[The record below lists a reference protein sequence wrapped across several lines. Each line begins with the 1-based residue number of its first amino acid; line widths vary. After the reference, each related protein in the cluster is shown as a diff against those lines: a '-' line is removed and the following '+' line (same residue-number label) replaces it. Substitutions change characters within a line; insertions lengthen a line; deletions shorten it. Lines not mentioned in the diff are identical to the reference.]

1 MEKEECTELK
11 NIQYQTMLLSGNKLN
26 EAKYSDITNSRIDTF
41 LQKEKELNLNE
52 SWNKLDRT
60 VKNKKLLVYSKTYS
74 IKNNLDDDS
83 SENLFIFLKG
93 CLDKK
98 RLLNNKDVLYSKD
111 NQEINDIPSLKYKN
125 NRFCLDR
132 CDKRIST
139 IKSMTPIKTSS
150 LKRNNKSKN

>member
-26 EAKYSDITNSRIDTF
+26 NVSYTDITNDRIDTF

-60 VKNKKLLVYSKTYS
+60 IKNKRLLDYSKKFIEDQKLENVDSETLYS
-74 IKNNLDDDS
+74 
-83 SENLFIFLKG
+83 FLKG

-98 RLLNNKDVLYSKD
+98 RLLNNKDVIYSKD
-111 NQEINDIPSLKYKN
+111 DQEISNIPSLKFKN
-125 NRFCLDR
+125 NKFGLER
-132 CDKRIST
+132 CEKRVST
-139 IKSMTPIKTSS
+139 IKSLTPIKSS
-150 LKRNNKSKN
+150 LKKKY

>member
-26 EAKYSDITNSRIDTF
+26 DVSYTDITNDRIDTF

-60 VKNKKLLVYSKTYS
+60 IKNKKLLEYSRKYTEDHKLENVDSETLYS
-74 IKNNLDDDS
+74 
-83 SENLFIFLKG
+83 FLKG

-98 RLLNNKDVLYSKD
+98 RLLNNKDVIYSKD
-111 NQEINDIPSLKYKN
+111 EQEISNIPSLKFKN
-125 NRFCLDR
+125 NKFGLER
-132 CDKRIST
+132 CEKRVST
-139 IKSMTPIKTSS
+139 IKSLTPIKSS
-150 LKRNNKSKN
+150 LKKNNKSKN